1 MNCLHMDFNL
11 LISNCHTHNLDE
23 ITTVSYSDKFYFSD
37 SKGIFMLLFMV
48 LGFLLMVPSK
58 MADNMFKLKI
68 YPNLGMFG
76 ILSNLANH
84 FL

>member
-1 MNCLHMDFNL
+1 MWTKSQQYH
-11 LISNCHTHNLDE
+11 
-23 ITTVSYSDKFYFSD
+23 SDKFYFSD

-48 LGFLLMVPSK
+48 LWFLLMVPSK

-76 ILSNLANH
+76 ILSNLANN
-84 FL
+84 FLWLLVMTAI